1 VEFVNKDQEQLG
13 MEFVIP
19 APNERRT
26 VHGVLVTV
34 SRDIGNQMG
43 TIKTSVRISA
53 VPCPLSSLRDA
64 ADDIQTLSRCRRLGE
79 TN

>member
-1 VEFVNKDQEQLG
+1 MKNDQEQLG

-34 SRDIGNQMG
+34 SREIGNQMG
-43 TIKTSVRISA
+43 TKKTSVRISA

-64 ADDIQTLSRCRRLGE
+64 ADDIHTLSRCRRLGE